1 MIKNGNKISYIY
13 KVGNND
19 RPATQEDIEA
29 VEELIERSKQTGRDY
44 VVTHHA
50 VEVIKLEG
58 EDPELVSAED
68 PKQMKLFE

>member
-1 MIKNGNKISYIY
+1 MIKNGNKISYII

-29 VEELIERSKQTGRDY
+29 VEESIERSRQAGRDY
-44 VVTHHA
+44 VVMHHA

-58 EDPELVSAED
+58 EDSEPLQAED